1 MIDSEYLRIIHHD
14 SPRNSIHSMS
24 QAEWQKGPFGAA
36 APACPLRSR
45 APGSKLPWRA
55 WQASLLGVVVLSF
68 LLVSKVAILWCY
80 VWTCSHSTILYNAPT
95 LAAVSRHLNLQNMS
109 EVVAIPQHSNFEI
122 FWAHRVVAYDW
133 VDHEQIR
140 LASQRQVW
148 CLQTVSKLHQVHS
161 DRTLTGMTTTVLATS
176 FQAPVTGSHSRA
188 LCLCRLPHFI
198 WR

>member
-1 MIDSEYLRIIHHD
+1 MVQKK
-14 SPRNSIHSMS
+14 NST
-24 QAEWQKGPFGAA
+24 
-36 APACPLRSR
+36 R

-55 WQASLLGVVVLSF
+55 WQASLLDVVVLSF

-80 VWTCSHSTILYNAPT
+80 VWTCSNSTMLYNAPT

-109 EVVAIPQHSNFEI
+109 EVVAIPPHSHFEI
-122 FWAHRVVAYDW
+122 FWAHRVIAYDW
-133 VDHEQIR
+133 GDHEQIR

-148 CLQTVSKLHQVHS
+148 CLQTVSKLHQVASGTQDCADSCGLCISPLALHS